1 MDNVKQEKKMERRPF
16 TVVSLFSGAGGLDIG
31 FEKQGFKVLWAN
43 DINKDA
49 CATHRQW
56 SDAKVVE
63 GDIGA
68 IPFDTIPSSDVI
80 TGGFPCQG
88 FSLAGPRKIDDKRN
102 VLYKH
107 FVNLVE
113 EKQPYIFVAEN
124 VKGILT
130 LGQGKIMEAIIEDFS
145 TRGVGYDVYPSLVN
159 AADYGVPQDRY
170 RVILIGF
177 RKDMGVTKYKFPEPF
192 GYRISLK
199 EALEGMGEPDPS
211 DVCEGAFSPRYMSRN
226 RKRRWEDVSYTIP
239 AMSKQ
244 VTLHPSSPDMEKL
257 AKDAWKFGKNGRTR
271 RFSWQEAAAIQTFP
285 RNMVFEGD
293 LTSKYKQIGNAVPV
307 KLAEVIAQDIREVLG
322 HFLDSQVKEV
332 RQKEVY
338 KKEKKDFG
346 QTQKGKAFEYA
357 CLKALEQLLSDNEV
371 VWEEQAGKAFKTAKE
386 FYMQLNEEMQD
397 EMSEAASA
405 AVKMLER
412 LEPNLTDKQEKGVL
426 ELRIQEDA
434 KGIAGDVRDIVCNRS
449 ETKWEIGFS
458 CKHNHMA
465 VKHSRLSYTIDFG
478 KQWFGKNC
486 SNEYFD
492 EIKPIF
498 SYLESCRK
506 EKKRWSDLTGK
517 EDKVYVPLLDAFV
530 KELKR
535 LTLLHKNEIPT
546 LLVRYLLGKN
556 DFYKIITQD
565 AKRQSIVQGYNLYG
579 TLNKGTKNKKPDS
592 KVHLLKLPTK
602 FYDISYKENSKNTII
617 VTCDGGWALS
627 FRIHNASSM
636 VEPSLKFDV
645 QLTGVPQ
652 ALHSQ
657 IEPWQENKDLK

>member
-1 MDNVKQEKKMERRPF
+1 MERRPF

-49 CATHRQW
+49 CATHRRW

-113 EKQPYIFVAEN
+113 EKQPYVFVAEN

-130 LGQGKIMEAIIEDFS
+130 LGQGKIIDAIIEDFS
-145 TRGVGYDVYPSLVN
+145 TRGIGYDVYPSLVN

-177 RKDMGVTKYKFPEPF
+177 RKDMGITKYQFPEPF
-192 GYRISLK
+192 GYKISLK
-199 EALEGMGEPDPS
+199 EALEGMGEPDPA

-226 RKRRWEDVSYTIP
+226 RKRNWDEVSYTIP

-244 VTLHPSSPDMEKL
+244 VTLHPSSPDMEKI
-257 AKDAWKFGKNGRTR
+257 AKDAWRFGKNGRTR

-285 RNMVFEGD
+285 KDMVFEGD

-307 KLAEVIAQDIREVLG
+307 KLAEVIAEDIRKIL
-322 HFLDSQVKEV
+322 SQLRKPKE
-332 RQKEVY
+332 
-338 KKEKKDFG
+338 EKKDFG
-346 QTQKGKAFEYA
+346 QTKKGKAFEYA
-357 CLKALEQLLSDNEV
+357 CLSAFEQWLSKKGIA
-371 VWEEQAGKAFKTAKE
+371 WEEQKSKALKTAEE
-386 FYMQLNEEMQD
+386 FYMQLDKDTRCQ
-397 EMSEAASA
+397 MSVAATA

-412 LEPNLTDKQEKGVL
+412 LEPNLTDKEEKGVL
-426 ELRIQEDA
+426 LLRIQEDA
-434 KGIAGDVRDIVCNRS
+434 KGIAGDVRDIVCERK
-449 ETKWEIGFS
+449 ETNWEIGFS

-478 KQWFGKNC
+478 KQWFGKSC
-486 SNEYFD
+486 SKEYFE
-492 EIKPIF
+492 EIEPVF
-498 SYLESCRK
+498 SFLETCRK
-506 EKKRWSDLTGK
+506 EKMLWSDLVRK
-517 EDKVYVPLLDAFV
+517 EDEVYVPLLDAFV
-530 KELKR
+530 RELKR
-535 LTLLHKNEIPT
+535 LTLLHKREIPT

-565 AKRQSIVQGYNLYG
+565 GKRQSIVQGYNLYG
-579 TLNKGTKNKKPDS
+579 TLNKATKNKKPDN

-627 FRIHNASSM
+627 FRIHNASSR
-636 VEPSLKFDV
+636 VEPSLKFDI

-652 ALHSQ
+652 VLHSQ
-657 IEPWQENKDLK
+657 IEPWE